1 MGVARRRRPRL
12 LFEEGRGTA
21 IAIDHVL
28 LAVADLEEG
37 GREVHRRWGLTALPG
52 GRHPGAGT
60 ANLIVPLG
68 PDYLELIAIVD
79 AVEAE
84 GNPLSRRVTQALE
97 SGSTFAT
104 WAVRVDDLAAVE
116 RRLTAA
122 GLSVTA
128 PRDGSRLR
136 PDGVLL
142 RWRSLHLAGGLDP
155 ALPFFIEWLVAPAD
169 HPGAREVT
177 HPAGPVSLRRLVLSS
192 PQPRGL
198 EERLR
203 TILGGELPLDVIA
216 GEREEPV
223 ALLLDASGREIEL
236 R

>member
-1 MGVARRRRPRL
+1 MG
-12 LFEEGRGTA
+12 

-37 GREVHRRWGLTALPG
+37 AREVDRRWGLTALPG

-68 PDYLELIAIVD
+68 AAYLELIAIVD
-79 AVEAE
+79 PGEAE

-104 WAVRVDDLAAVE
+104 WAVRVDDLAAVG
-116 RRLTAA
+116 RRLAAA
-122 GLSVTA
+122 GLSVTG

-142 RWRSLHLAGGLDP
+142 RWRSLHLGGGLEP

-177 HPAGPVSLRRLVLSS
+177 HRAGPLTLRGLVLSS
-192 PQPRGL
+192 PEPQVL

-203 TILGGELPLDVIA
+203 TILGGELAVTVVA
-216 GEREEPV
+216 GPREQPV
-223 ALLLDASGREIEL
+223 ALLLDAGERQIEV